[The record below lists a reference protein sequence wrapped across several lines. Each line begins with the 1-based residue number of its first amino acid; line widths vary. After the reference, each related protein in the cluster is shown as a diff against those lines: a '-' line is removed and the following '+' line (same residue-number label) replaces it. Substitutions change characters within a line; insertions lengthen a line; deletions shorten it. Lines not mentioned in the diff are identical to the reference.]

1 MLQGEVLIGEGV
13 GAVDGVAAGAV
24 EVLEVASLEHEL
36 WDDPVEVG
44 ALESEAVFAYT
55 ERERIAQGQILYS
68 FNIILRSTT
77 AFLYL
82 YIL

>member
-44 ALESEAVFAYT
+44 ALEPEAVFAY
-55 ERERIAQGQILYS
+55 RERKNCSGSDSLKLQYYGSRL
-68 FNIILRSTT
+68 F
-77 AFLYL
+77 
-82 YIL
+82 